1 MIKMKSILLVSALVL
16 ATGIAHAQDSGAL
29 LDLLVKKKV
38 ISDQEAEE
46 VRADLVK
53 EYTAT
58 PAGKINISAPV
69 KELRIYGDTRLRYE
83 YREAQSQLNQS
94 DSASASRFRYR
105 LRLGLE
111 AKLVDNW
118 FFGLRIETNSG
129 ARSTNVTM
137 SQTSGTS
144 NQSPAFS
151 KSNDGIYVG
160 QLYLKNT
167 PFTWLTLTGG
177 KMPNPLVTTPMVWDP
192 DINPEGFAQQF
203 KYTFGPF
210 NGADHTV
217 ADGKGGKSVV
227 EPGAPGEFT
236 LDVFANLAEFAYDTA
251 SPQNAF
257 YNSNANTWATK
268 NDTFLFAWQGG
279 ARANFN
285 KTMFLQ
291 TAPTFYFYSSTRNA
305 DFIAPTNTYTGSPG
319 GQQTGIDHLEIFDI
333 PTEFDWV
340 MADIPFRVFG
350 DFAYNMQGAQRA
362 HAAETAPKANKPA
375 AIVGGQDIA
384 WQLGLG
390 VNKIKKKGDWELMG
404 YWQSSGQ
411 YSVDPNLID
420 DDVFDAHLNMQGPV
434 FKVGYA
440 LTDAVTFNVAYNYGR
455 ILDSKLGTG
464 GYGGTMNGASSN
476 PAEHSYNLV
485 QVDLNLKF

>member
-1 MIKMKSILLVSALVL
+1 MRIMKGLLLVSGLAL
-16 ATGIAHAQDSGAL
+16 ASGIAHAQDSGAL

-38 ISDQEAEE
+38 ISNQEAET

-53 EYTAT
+53 EYTNT
-58 PAGKINISAPV
+58 PAGKINISTPV
-69 KELRIYGDTRLRYE
+69 TEMRIYGDTRLRYE
-83 YREAQSQLNQS
+83 YREAQSQSNQS

-144 NQSPAFS
+144 NQSPQFS
-151 KSNDGIYVG
+151 KSNNGIYVG

-167 PFTWLTLTGG
+167 PFPWLTLTGG

-210 NGADHTV
+210 NGADHAV
-217 ADGKGGKSVV
+217 ADGKGGKSVM
-227 EPGAPGEFT
+227 EPGEPGQFT

-251 SPQNAF
+251 AATNAPQNSF
-257 YNSNANTWATK
+257 GSTVSK

-279 ARANFN
+279 ARANFT
-285 KTMFLQ
+285 KTTFLQ
-291 TAPTFYFYSSTRNA
+291 VAPTFYFYSSTKNA
-305 DFIAPTNTYTGSPG
+305 DFKAPANTYTGSPG
-319 GQQTGIDHLEIFDI
+319 GQQTGINNLEIFEI
-333 PTEFDWV
+333 PAEFDWT
-340 MADIPFRVFG
+340 MAGLPFRVFG
-350 DFAYNMQGAQRA
+350 DFAYNLQGAERA
-362 HAAETAPKANKPA
+362 RAAETAQKANKPA
-375 AIVGGQDIA
+375 AIIGGQDIA
-384 WQLGLG
+384 WQAGLG
-390 VNKIKKKGDWELMG
+390 INKIKKKGDWELLG

-420 DDVFDAHLNMQGPV
+420 DDIFDAHLNMQGPV
-434 FKVGYA
+434 FRAGYA
-440 LTDAVTFNVAYNYGR
+440 LSDAVTFNVSYNYGR
-455 ILDSKLGTG
+455 ILNSNLGTG
-464 GYGGTMNGASSN
+464 GAGGTMNGSTSN

-485 QVDLNLKF
+485 QVDLNLRF